1 MAVSKRQSGKNASV
15 ITLEDIQRA
24 QKLVSQV
31 ARHTPVMTSPTIT
44 ALCHADLTAPDDG
57 IFLKAENLQKTGS
70 FKIRGA
76 YWRLSQL
83 SATEKEHGVV
93 AASAG
98 NHAQGTALAAKLLGI
113 RATVFMPETASIAK
127 IQATKGYGADV
138 VLEGRTFDEAVIA
151 AKGFQKRTGAVF
163 VSAYDDD
170 LIITGQGTLGLEIV
184 EDLPDVGTVV
194 IPVGGGGLFAGV
206 ATAVKSLKPDVRIVG
221 VQAEGA
227 ANAVQSFVQHRLLP
241 RTEPVNTI
249 CDGIAIKS
257 PSERTFGYI
266 EKYADDMVT
275 VADTEISSALLLLIE
290 RMKLVVEPAGAAGL
304 AALLAGRT
312 QTYGKTLVVLSGGN
326 IDLKL
331 LADLI
336 GRELLKQQ
344 RYLHLFTEV
353 TDKPGGLARLLDIV
367 AAEKGNIITVNH
379 NRISPHVPLGATGV
393 ELLLEVRDEEHQQK
407 VVNALRSHGY
417 PVEMME

>member
-1 MAVSKRQSGKNASV
+1 M
-15 ITLEDIQRA
+15 ITLADIQRA
-24 QKLVSQV
+24 QKLVSQI
-31 ARHTPVMTSPTIT
+31 ARRTPVMTSPTIS

-76 YWRLSQL
+76 YWRLSLL
-83 SATEKEHGVV
+83 SASEKESGVV

-98 NHAQGTALAAKLLGI
+98 NHAQGLALAAKLLGVS
-113 RATVFMPETASIAK
+113 ATVYMPETASIAK
-127 IQATKGYGADV
+127 IQATKGYGATV

-151 AKGFQKRTGAVF
+151 AKNFQKRTGAVF

-170 LIITGQGTLGLEIV
+170 AIIAGQGTLGLEII
-184 EDLPDVGTVV
+184 EDLPDVDSVI
-194 IPVGGGGLFAGV
+194 IPVGGGGLFSGV
-206 ATAVKSLKPDVRIVG
+206 ATAIKSLKPDVRIVG

-227 ANAVQSFVQHRLLP
+227 DNAYQSFIKHKLLL
-241 RTEPVNTI
+241 RTEPVHTI

-257 PSERTFGYI
+257 PSARTFEYI
-266 EKYADDMVT
+266 ETYADDMVT
-275 VADTEISSALLLLIE
+275 VADTDISSALLLLIE

-312 QTYGKTLVVLSGGN
+312 EPHGKTLVILSGGN
-326 IDLKL
+326 LDMKL

-336 GRELLKQQ
+336 GREMIKEH

-367 AAEKGNIITVNH
+367 ASEKGNIITVNH

-393 ELLLEVRDEEHQQK
+393 ELLLEVRDEAHQQK
-407 VVNALRSHGY
+407 LTGALQAHGY
-417 PVEMME
+417 SVEMME

>member
-1 MAVSKRQSGKNASV
+1 MV
-15 ITLEDIQRA
+15 TLDDIQQA

-31 ARHTPVMTSPTIT
+31 ARRTPVMTSPTIT
-44 ALCHADLTAPDDG
+44 ALCHADLAAPDDG
-57 IFLKAENLQKTGS
+57 VFLKAENLQKTGS

-76 YWRLSQL
+76 YWRLSRL
-83 SATEKEHGVV
+83 SSSEKDKGVV

-98 NHAQGTALAAKLLGI
+98 NHAQGLALAARLLGI
-113 RATVFMPETASIAK
+113 AATVFMPETASIAK
-127 IQATKGYGADV
+127 IQATKGYGATV
-138 VLEGRTFDEAVIA
+138 ILEGRTFDEAVIA
-151 AKGFQKRTGAVF
+151 ARNFEKRTGGVF

-170 LIITGQGTLGLEIV
+170 LIITGQGTLGLEML
-184 EDLPDVGTVV
+184 EDLPDAGTIIV
-194 IPVGGGGLFAGV
+194 PVGGGGLFAGI
-206 ATAVKSLKPDVRIVG
+206 ATAVKAAKPDIRLVG

-227 ANAVQSFVQHRLLP
+227 DNAVQSFIQGRLLP
-241 RTEPVNTI
+241 RTEPVHTI

-257 PSERTFGYI
+257 PSERTFEYI

-275 VADTEISSALLLLIE
+275 VADTDISSALLLLIE

-312 QTYGKTLVVLSGGN
+312 ETHGKTLVVLSGGN

-393 ELLLEVRDEEHQQK
+393 ELLLEVRDQEHQQK
-407 VVNALRSHGY
+407 VVGALHEHGY
-417 PVEMME
+417 PVELME

>member
-1 MAVSKRQSGKNASV
+1 M
-15 ITLEDIQRA
+15 ITLEEIQRA
-24 QKLVSQV
+24 GKMITQV
-31 ARHTPVMTSPTIT
+31 ARHTPVMTSPTIS
-44 ALCHADLTAPDDG
+44 ALCHADLTAPDEG

-83 SATEKEHGVV
+83 SASEKENGVV

-98 NHAQGTALAAKLLGI
+98 NHAQGTALAAKLLGVS
-113 RATVFMPETASIAK
+113 ATVFMPETASIAK
-127 IQATKGYGADV
+127 IQATKGYGATV
-138 VLEGRTFDEAVIA
+138 ILEGRTFDEAVIA
-151 AKGFQKRTGAVF
+151 AKGFQKRSNAVF

-170 LIITGQGTLGLEIV
+170 SIIAGQGTLGLEIL
-184 EDLPDVGTVV
+184 EDLPDVDSVI
-194 IPVGGGGLFAGV
+194 IPVGGGGLFGGV
-206 ATAVKSLKPDVRIVG
+206 ATAIKSLRPKARIIG

-227 ANAVQSFVQHRLLP
+227 DNAVQSYIQHKLLP
-241 RTEPVNTI
+241 RREPVQTI

-257 PSERTFGYI
+257 PSARTFEYI
-266 EKYADDMVT
+266 ETYADDMVT
-275 VADTEISSALLLLIE
+275 VADTDISSALLLLIE
-290 RMKLVVEPAGAAGL
+290 RMKLVVEPAGAASL
-304 AALLAGRT
+304 AALLSGRAEPH
-312 QTYGKTLVVLSGGN
+312 GKTLVILSGGN
-326 IDLKL
+326 LDMKL

-336 GRELLKQQ
+336 GREMLKQQ

-393 ELLLEVRDEEHQQK
+393 ELLLEVRDEAHQQK
-407 VVNALRSHGY
+407 LVGALHAHGY